1 MKTQWNPDSLD
12 IIDTIS
18 NFSKMIL
25 SINNA
30 LMTSYYV
37 PKMGLFWT
45 ASNSETLDWLLPLF
59 TKEKDKVCVDNNLD
73 EDRVAFSVSRLGYF
87 ERRQG
92 PILPLTSLE

>member
-37 PKMGLFWT
+37 PKMGLF
-45 ASNSETLDWLLPLF
+45 
-59 TKEKDKVCVDNNLD
+59 
-73 EDRVAFSVSRLGYF
+73 
-87 ERRQG
+87 
-92 PILPLTSLE
+92 